1 MTSTALMPDEVRL
14 LDADG
19 LLVGIIPAKVKRVQQ
34 LANTD
39 TLDVEIA
46 GSYTKADG
54 TGEDRWPLVED
65 GYQILYGDG
74 RYLIDNPDTDFE
86 SGGTMQCTSAEVE
99 LQNYSS
105 NQSPGGATY
114 LNRTPTQIM
123 DAVLA
128 GKIARRVRNP
138 GFGVLDADGLP
149 TNWTHST
156 GWVSAV
162 VANRRVW
169 DTGGGAL
176 SSDSDPIPVTRGI
189 VYSATV
195 ECGIGTAT
203 LGSWMLQ
210 LVWVAEDGTETA
222 EAADTRLVSA
232 GPGQLVG
239 TQFTAKESKVRL
251 RLAPSGTN
259 GSIWFDDVLLYEHGP
274 DTGWTY
280 DGSMD
285 SRPASIPY
293 SDGAWVTYGVWT
305 PSTDHVYST
314 AVGDYAAHVF
324 NGPFVSIL
332 FKGGGAGALAEV
344 RLNGVVKETALDVS
358 SDTTYT
364 LSGLDPTESHVLEV
378 EVAAVKVGIKSL
390 TVSTDNLIS
399 MRWDFITVF
408 EALAAVRQAVGG
420 ELGFDA
426 VNRVITHAPTIGR
439 DLTAS
444 NIVDFRRGS
453 NIASFRRAED
463 RTQIVNQ
470 LTGLGYGSGEYQLKV
485 TVDATAT
492 Q

>member
-19 LLVGIIPAKVKRVQQ
+19 LLVGIIPARVKRVQQ

-54 TGEDRWPLVED
+54 TTEDRWPLVDD

-74 RYLIDNPDTDFE
+74 RYLVDDPDTDFE
-86 SGGTMQCTSAEVE
+86 TGGVLQCTSAEVE
-99 LQNYSS
+99 LRNFNS
-105 NQSPGGATY
+105 NQSPGGCAY
-114 LNRTPTQIM
+114 LNRTPTQII

-138 GFGVLDADGLP
+138 GFGILDADGLP

-156 GWVSAV
+156 DWVSTV

-169 DTGGGAL
+169 QAPSGGAA
-176 SSDSDPIPVTRGI
+176 SDNDTIPVTRGI

-203 LGSWMLQ
+203 SGSWSLQ
-210 LVWVAEDGTETA
+210 LVWVAADGTETA

-239 TQFTAKESKVRL
+239 TQFAAKESKVRL
-251 RLAPSGTN
+251 RLAPLDTN
-259 GSIWFDDVLLYEHGP
+259 GSVWFDDALLYEHGP

-293 SDGAWVTYGVWT
+293 SDGAWVKYGVWT
-305 PSTDHVYST
+305 PSTDHTYST

-324 NGPFVSIL
+324 NGPFVSVL
-332 FKGGGAGALAEV
+332 FKGGGAGALAKV

-364 LSGLDPTESHVLEV
+364 LSGLDPAESHVLEV
-378 EVAAVKVGIKSL
+378 EVAAVKVGVKSL
-390 TVSTDNLIS
+390 TVSDVNLIS
-399 MRWDFITVF
+399 MRWNFITVF

-420 ELGFDA
+420 ELGFDT

-439 DLTAS
+439 DLTADD
-444 NIVDFRRGS
+444 IIDFRRGS
-453 NIASFRRAED
+453 NITSFRRTGD